1 MDVSFDYLF
10 PKVKLNL
17 GRTVVMGA
25 HRMPAAPA
33 RGTAWGAKSA
43 NRTVFERG
51 YRRGRSIDLEA
62 DADANACARLQAR
75 PVAAPFSNVMVVN
88 DREREPPSA

>member
-43 NRTVFERG
+43 RIEPCWRR
-51 YRRGRSIDLEA
+51 YRRGRGTNLEA
-62 DADANACARLQAR
+62 DTDGERMWSLQAGA
-75 PVAAPFSNVMVVN
+75 VADPFLQ
-88 DREREPPSA
+88 RHGGQ